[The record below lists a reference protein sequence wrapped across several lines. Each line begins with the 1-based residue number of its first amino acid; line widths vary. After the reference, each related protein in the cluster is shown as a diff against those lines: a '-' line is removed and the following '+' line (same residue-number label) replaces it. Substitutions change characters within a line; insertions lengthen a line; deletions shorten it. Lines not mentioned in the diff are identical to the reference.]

1 MIMYTVSYIERKT
14 FVRFDD
20 NHYLLYLNEEEAEV
34 KNVETGESV
43 QGFAYTGSF
52 PDGGT
57 LVEAKGVTNENR
69 RAKFVAG
76 LIGTEHDIDSQIAI
90 LANGTDTDQHAEEL
104 KAFEDNRRMTKSVID
119 ELLSREV

>member
-1 MIMYTVSYIERKT
+1 MYTVSYIERKN

-34 KNVETGESV
+34 KNEETGESV
-43 QGFAYTGSF
+43 QGFAYTGSY

-57 LVEAKGVTNENR
+57 LVEAKGVTDENR

-76 LIGTEHDIDSQIAI
+76 LIGTEYDINDQIAL
-90 LANGTDTDQHAEEL
+90 LANGTDTDPHAEEL
-104 KAFEDNRRMTKSVID
+104 KTFEDNRRAVKSAID